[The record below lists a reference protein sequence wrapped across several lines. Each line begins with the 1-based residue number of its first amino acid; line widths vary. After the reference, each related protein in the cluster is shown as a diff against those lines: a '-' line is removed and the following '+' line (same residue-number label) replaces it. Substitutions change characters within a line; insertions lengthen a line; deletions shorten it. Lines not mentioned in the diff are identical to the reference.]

1 MHSSFVLF
9 QIILAVQNT
18 LLYDKYL
25 PTRRASALILA
36 DLLKGMQDLEQ
47 YQEFLLQIYRTL
59 KDIADNDP
67 DLHMQIHARNGLEHL
82 KEKIKDALTPKI
94 KMEKE
99 INIFDI
105 KK

>member
-1 MHSSFVLF
+1 MFHVFVF
-9 QIILAVQNT
+9 EQIMQAVQNT

-25 PTRRASALILA
+25 PTRRASALILT
-36 DLLKGMQDLEQ
+36 DILKGMQNLEQ

-59 KDIADNDP
+59 KDIANKDP
-67 DLHMQIHARNGLEHL
+67 DLHMQIHARNGLECL
-82 KEKIKDALTPKI
+82 KEKITNELTPKI
-94 KMEKE
+94 NMEKE